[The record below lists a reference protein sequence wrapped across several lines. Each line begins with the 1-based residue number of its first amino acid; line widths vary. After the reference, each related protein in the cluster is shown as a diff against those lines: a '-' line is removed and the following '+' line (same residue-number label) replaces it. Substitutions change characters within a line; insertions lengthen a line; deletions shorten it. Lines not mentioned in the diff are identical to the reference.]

1 MRLRSVSVVLAAM
14 VLVSAVPA
22 AAWASTSPGANG
34 GAHVAV
40 TTGTDDYL
48 NGDSCFD
55 YNDGSAGVNYS
66 CISVGWSASYAGVG
80 VLGLF
85 WAQGSPS
92 WGGDYPSDAT
102 SRHAVNDA
110 VEASCAAAS
119 PEGATTCAVVG
130 LHYSNPRY
138 EQQLIEVEQNNS
150 EYTILSQ
157 NSPLG
162 STWSAIQDVSCPAI
176 TYCMM
181 VGLAGRSYR
190 RHHHLV
196 YPAHATAY
204 AWNGTRLTKLHPPA
218 PAHATYSELAGLSC
232 ASPTMCMAVGN
243 YENAHGTW
251 LPYTVSRISGHWQV
265 QTTSRI
271 RGERTTT
278 YEGVSCPAPT
288 LCMAV
293 GEAFRPGSRTFAE
306 LWNDGTWTRSA
317 MPAVTDAGV
326 IGVSCPTATSCE
338 AAGWH
343 GNHGLLEAWNGAG
356 WATRKSPS
364 TGGSFRADG
373 LTHVSCVSGSPAE
386 CVAVGYS
393 FNPKVKPSRRTSRA
407 IAEVWNGTKWAL
419 MKI

>member
-1 MRLRSVSVVLAAM
+1 MRLRSVRATLLAM

-22 AAWASTSPGANG
+22 AAQASTVPGTD
-34 GAHVAV
+34 GAAHAAVA
-40 TTGTDDYL
+40 TGVDDYL
-48 NGDSCFD
+48 NGDTCFD
-55 YNDGSAGVNYS
+55 YSNGSIGVSYY
-66 CISVGWSASYAGVG
+66 CISVGWTASYAGVAA
-80 VLGLF
+80 LGLA
-85 WAQGSPS
+85 WEQGAPS
-92 WGGDYPSDAT
+92 WSGDYPSDAT
-102 SRHAVNDA
+102 SRSAVNDA
-110 VEASCAAAS
+110 VEVSCASVNPAAS
-119 PEGATTCAVVG
+119 PTCAVVG

-138 EQQLIEVEQNNS
+138 EQQLIEVSQGGS

-157 NSPLG
+157 NSPRG
-162 STWSAIQDVSCPAI
+162 STWSATQDVSCPTS

-190 RHHHLV
+190 KHHHLV

-204 AWNGTRLTKLHPPA
+204 AWNGTKLITLHPPA

-265 QTTSRI
+265 QTTPRI

-278 YEGVSCPAPT
+278 YEGVACPTAT

-306 LWNDGTWTRSA
+306 LWNDGTWTKSA

-326 IGVSCPTATSCE
+326 IGVSCATTTACE

-343 GNHGLLEAWNGAG
+343 GNRGLLEAWNGTG
-356 WATRKSPS
+356 WSTQKPPS
-364 TGGSFRADG
+364 TGRSFRAGG
-373 LTHVSCVSGSPAE
+373 LTHVSCVTGSPAE
-386 CVAVGYS
+386 CVSVGYS
-393 FNPKVKPSRRTSRA
+393 FNPKVRPSRRTFHA
-407 IAEVWNGTKWAL
+407 VAEVWNGTKWSL